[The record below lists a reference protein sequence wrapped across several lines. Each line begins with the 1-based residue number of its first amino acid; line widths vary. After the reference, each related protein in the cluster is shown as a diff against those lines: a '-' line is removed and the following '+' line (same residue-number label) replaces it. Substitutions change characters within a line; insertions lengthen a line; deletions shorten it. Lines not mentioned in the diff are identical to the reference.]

1 MKITASRVKELI
13 KEEIEKFLLE
23 EKFDFSGQSY
33 KSVAKAT
40 RSALRKKGI
49 KGGSV
54 LSGLKKLSYNDP
66 LRKAY
71 RKWYSNR
78 GKTPTVTDPKTKKRT
93 AVQKVP
99 SGAPT
104 AAEKAAAKKKK
115 DDERKKG
122 DKKIADYKAD
132 KAAAEKP
139 QNLGTGVAK
148 KKSGVEKVKKPT
160 AKKPGDKK
168 TQDYI
173 AKRKADKEKSD
184 ARIAKFKAE
193 EKAAKELAKKK
204 ADAAKNKGQTATFES
219 LQEKIEALVRE
230 ALK

>member
-104 AAEKAAAKKKK
+104 AAEKAKKAAAKKEKDAKFAARKAQFEKDQADAKK
-115 DDERKKG
+115 K
-122 DKKIADYKAD
+122 
-132 KAAAEKP
+132 

-148 KKSGVEKVKKPT
+148 KPRKVEKVPT
-160 AKKPGDKK
+160 PRATTAAQRAAAKKKKDAAKK
-168 TQDYI
+168 T
-173 AKRKADKEKSD
+173 AAD
-184 ARIAKFKAE
+184 RIAKFKAE
-193 EKAAKELAKKK
+193 EAAAKKK
-204 ADAAKNKGQTATFES
+204 AAAAKKKKDGETKVTNLES
-219 LQEKIEALVRE
+219 LQKKIEALVRE

>member
-71 RKWYSNR
+71 RKWYSDR
-78 GKTPTVTDPKTKKRT
+78 GKTPTVTDPKTKKR
-93 AVQKVP
+93 AKVEKVP
-99 SGAPT
+99 TPRATT
-104 AAEKAAAKKKK
+104 AAQRAAAKKKK
-115 DDERKKG
+115 DAAKKKG
-122 DKKIADYKAD
+122 DKRIAGYKAD

-148 KKSGVEKVKKPT
+148 KPRKVEKVPT
-160 AKKPGDKK
+160 PRATTAAQRAAAKKKK
-168 TQDYI
+168 D
-173 AKRKADKEKSD
+173 ADKEKSD
-184 ARIAKFKAE
+184 ARIAKFKADKAAA
-193 EKAAKELAKKK
+193 EKAAAANKKK
-204 ADAAKNKGQTATFES
+204 DDKAVTNLES
-219 LQEKIEALVRE
+219 LQKKIEALVRE

>member
-78 GKTPTVTDPKTKKRT
+78 GKTPTVTDPKTKKRA
-93 AVQKVP
+93 AVKPVP

-104 AAEKAAAKKKK
+104 AAEKAKKAAAKKKK
-115 DDERKKG
+115 DAEFEKRSAQFKKDKEAAEQPPTIAGKTKPKAKVPIVPMPRKG
-122 DKKIADYKAD
+122 DKPKD
-132 KAAAEKP
+132 
-139 QNLGTGVAK
+139 
-148 KKSGVEKVKKPT
+148 
-160 AKKPGDKK
+160 
-168 TQDYI
+168 
-173 AKRKADKEKSD
+173 
-184 ARIAKFKAE
+184 
-193 EKAAKELAKKK
+193 
-204 ADAAKNKGQTATFES
+204 KNKQTATFES